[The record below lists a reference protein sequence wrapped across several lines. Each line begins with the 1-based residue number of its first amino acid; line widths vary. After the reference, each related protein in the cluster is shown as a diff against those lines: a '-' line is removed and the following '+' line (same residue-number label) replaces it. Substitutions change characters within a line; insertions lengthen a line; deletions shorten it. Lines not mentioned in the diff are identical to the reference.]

1 MENKKYPFEE
11 GDNYYTIDG
20 NVIIESC
27 WDDQSEELFDENPN
41 RLYFATL
48 NEAIF
53 YYKYE
58 RNRDMLQSVI
68 SFIES
73 LESNESKELLEGF
86 VYFNDEPK
94 VSLYSHYI
102 KNIYEITN
110 NRTVFVNGSECFDKV
125 RDIIISLGETGIMW
139 YMGNMSNTGYLYYDD
154 EIGFGLDDSV
164 YEDFKLIESID
175 DYFNSNK

>member
-1 MENKKYPFEE
+1 
-11 GDNYYTIDG
+11 
-20 NVIIESC
+20 
-27 WDDQSEELFDENPN
+27 
-41 RLYFATL
+41 
-48 NEAIF
+48 
-53 YYKYE
+53 
-58 RNRDMLQSVI
+58 MLQSVI